1 MWQQLVF
8 VEIAVVFPKKDG
20 AGIRYALMPTDGV
33 HKGGRKVR
41 LLPLLLLKVC
51 QHSAS
56 KIRHGCDYNADQLY
70 LLLF

>member
-1 MWQQLVF
+1 MVF

-33 HKGGRKVR
+33 HKGGRKAM

-51 QHSAS
+51 QHLA
-56 KIRHGCDYNADQLY
+56 
-70 LLLF
+70 

>member
-1 MWQQLVF
+1 MVF

-33 HKGGRKVR
+33 HKGGGKAM

-51 QHSAS
+51 QHLA
-56 KIRHGCDYNADQLY
+56 
-70 LLLF
+70 